1 MLVALH
7 GCTQTAADFAAGT
20 AFDDVAQRYG
30 AHVLY
35 PEQSPLRNAQ
45 RCWNWFLRE
54 NQSRSRGEPAAILA
68 LVERIC
74 RTHAIDRERVFVAGL
89 SAGAAMA
96 AILAEQ
102 APDVFAAA
110 GMMAGVPLHASHDVK
125 SAYALMQGEVEEK
138 DLAPALVRRSR
149 SNLSFAR
156 LRASIWTGVEDR
168 RVAPSN
174 ALALTRQF
182 LQLLNLNGAPAVRDE
197 RDDAEVL
204 RWLDARGV
212 ARVEQ
217 WRVPGM
223 GHAWSGGSFRGSH
236 TYPAGPNASE
246 EMLKFFLK
254 AR

>member
-20 AFDDVAQRYG
+20 GFDELAERYG

-54 NQSRSRGEPAAILA
+54 NQSRSRGEPAAILK
-68 LVERIC
+68 LVEEVC
-74 RTHAIDRERVFVAGL
+74 GTHAIDRERIFVAGL

-102 APDVFAAA
+102 APDIFAAA

-138 DLAPALVRRSR
+138 SLAPALVRKVALEPLLRAA
-149 SNLSFAR
+149 AR
-156 LRASIWTGVEDR
+156 LDLDR
-168 RVAPSN
+168 RGRPSRRAEQCPGPDAPVLAAAAPERRSGDSGRARRRGGF
-174 ALALTRQF
+174 ALARRPRCRARRTMARAGDGSCVERREAF
-182 LQLLNLNGAPAVRDE
+182 AVRTRIRAD
-197 RDDAEVL
+197 RT
-204 RWLDARGV
+204 RAR
-212 ARVEQ
+212 RC
-217 WRVPGM
+217 
-223 GHAWSGGSFRGSH
+223 SNSF
-236 TYPAGPNASE
+236 
-246 EMLKFFLK
+246 
-254 AR
+254 